1 MSSNIEIEAKVLLN
15 VEEYEKIIDVLS
27 LVKYRKVKQINYYID
42 TKDRFLKKNG
52 IALRVREKDDFELT
66 LKTPLS
72 EGLLEKS
79 EAITWRDFEL
89 LQDKNIFPEGNIK
102 NFLSILGVK
111 INELTILT
119 CLQTERI
126 DFQYK
131 DGKISLDKN
140 TYSGVVDYE
149 LEIEHTS
156 MDKAQALTEEIL
168 KECGIEKKPQNHI
181 SKQARAL
188 NTLNK

>member
-15 VEEYEKIIDVLS
+15 QEEYEKIIDVLS
-27 LVKYRKVKQINYYID
+27 LEKYRKVKQINYYID

-79 EAITWRDFEL
+79 ESITWRDFEL

-131 DGKISLDKN
+131 GGKISLDKN
-140 TYSGVVDYE
+140 TYSGVIDYE

-156 MDKAQALTEEIL
+156 MDKAQALTEEVL

-188 NTLNK
+188 NILNK

>member
-15 VEEYEKIIDVLS
+15 VEEYERIIDVLS

-126 DFQYK
+126 DFRYK

-188 NTLNK
+188 NILNK

>member
-15 VEEYEKIIDVLS
+15 VEEYERIIDVLS

-42 TKDRFLKKNG
+42 TKDRYLKKNG

-119 CLQTERI
+119 CLQTVRI

-188 NTLNK
+188 NILNK